1 MSLRHAL
8 LGLLA
13 NAPQNGYDLTKRFEE
28 TLSGHA
34 WNAGHS
40 QIYPELKRMTA
51 DGLIEVVDEG
61 SRGSKV
67 YGVTEAGREELRRW
81 MFSPLGDSPPRN
93 EFVLRLFMLS
103 SLDLPD
109 VRVLV
114 ERMAG
119 TSDAGADEL
128 AHTIKEIEERTPP
141 GQPHGYA
148 RFAAEFGRRWFELQR
163 DWARWVLVELEA
175 GHEPPPGN
183 EEHEEG
189 TRHEVEAG
197 RES

>member
-8 LGLLA
+8 LGLLVDTE
-13 NAPQNGYDLTKRFEE
+13 QNGYDLTRRFEQ

-34 WNAGHS
+34 WSAGHS

-67 YGVTEAGREELRRW
+67 YGVTPAGRDELRRW
-81 MFSPLGDSPPRN
+81 MFSPPGEAPARN
-93 EFVLRLFMLS
+93 EFVLRLFLLS

-109 VRVLV
+109 LRVLA
-114 ERMAG
+114 ERMAR
-119 TSDAGADEL
+119 TSDEQATEL
-128 AHTIKEIEERTPP
+128 AGTIKEIEAATPA

-163 DWARWVLVELEA
+163 DWARWVLGELDDRPEA
-175 GHEPPPGN
+175 D
-183 EEHEEG
+183 
-189 TRHEVEAG
+189 
-197 RES
+197 